1 MNPINTVFGRC
12 CFHPSSCCKFLRF
25 PC

>member
-12 CFHPSSCCKFLRF
+12 CFLPSSCCEFHRF